1 MQVSK
6 MKNLVTTFV
15 LFLVFI
21 QSADCIEVIDD
32 IGRTIKIDSSARRIV
47 SLAPHITENI
57 FAAGAGHLI
66 IGVVSYSDFPLPA
79 KSITVIGAYNNFNIE
94 AIVASQPDLVI
105 AWKEGNQR
113 QQVEKLITLGI
124 NVYINDSTT
133 LEDIA
138 QNIRH
143 FGVLAGTNDK
153 AQKASNIFLARLQ
166 SLRMQYSNLKKVRV
180 FYQTWNTPLI
190 TVNNAQSIGQIIQ
203 LCSGDNIFGELT
215 ARSPQVNIEAVL
227 ASNPDTIIASGMNKS
242 RPDWLDEW
250 KKWSFLKSVDKDYLF
265 FVPPDLIQRY
275 SPRILD
281 GAEMICEYL
290 QQVRDV

>member
-1 MQVSK
+1 VRK
-6 MKNLVTTFV
+6 VKNLVNTFI
-15 LFLVFI
+15 LFLLFV
-21 QSADCIEVIDD
+21 QSADCIEVVDD
-32 IGRTIKIDSSARRIV
+32 IGRALQLENPAQRIV

-57 FAAGAGHLI
+57 FAAGAGDLI

-79 KSITVIGAYNNFNIE
+79 KSIPLVGTYNNFNIE
-94 AIVASQPDLVI
+94 AIVAAQPDLVI

-113 QQVEKLITLGI
+113 QQVEKLIALGI

-143 FGVLAGTNDK
+143 FGILAGTNET
-153 AQKASNIFLARLQ
+153 AQKASEIFLARLQ
-166 SLRMQYSNLKKVRV
+166 SLRIKYSNLKKVRV

-190 TVNNAQSIGQIIQ
+190 TVNKTQSIGQIIQ
-203 LCSGDNIFGELT
+203 LCSGDNIFGQLA
-215 ARSPQVNIEAVL
+215 ARSPQVNVEAVL
-227 ASNPDTIIASGMNKS
+227 ASNPETIIASGMNES
-242 RPDWLDEW
+242 RPDWLDDW
-250 KKWSFLKSVDKDYLF
+250 KKWSFLNAVDKDYLF

-290 QQVRDV
+290 QQVRDA